1 MTAGSIILEGFLSVI
16 YIFLFSHLTVDKD
29 IPPTMKIVSW
39 IVFIG
44 IAVVYFLCKV
54 VF

>member
-16 YIFLFSHLTVDKD
+16 YIFLFSLLTVD
-29 IPPTMKIVSW
+29 IPSTMKIVSW

>member
-1 MTAGSIILEGFLSVI
+1 MSMGSIVLEGFLSVI

-29 IPPTMKIVSW
+29 IPPTMKTISW